1 MIEIPLIADV
11 YFPKGETPVL
21 EFEDIRQAEQF
32 ALYLQKHIQ
41 RVKSKK
47 KQRLEYFS
55 DGIYFDGEYLELSPK
70 LLAILRAFEFTDKL
84 LKSDLIA
91 RVWNNP
97 YKNNNSVKSV
107 INRFNHSLFEKGIW
121 IETDGQYYKLH
132 HP

>member
-32 ALYLQKHIQ
+32 ALYLQKHIN

-55 DGIYFDGEYLELSPK
+55 DGIYFDGEYLKLSPK
-70 LLAILRAFEFTDKL
+70 ETAILRAFEFTNTL
-84 LKSDLIA
+84 LRYDLIA
-91 RVWNNP
+91 RVWNDP
-97 YKNNNSVKSV
+97 YTNKQNVFTAIS
-107 INRFNHSLFEKGIW
+107 RFNKKLIDNKIW